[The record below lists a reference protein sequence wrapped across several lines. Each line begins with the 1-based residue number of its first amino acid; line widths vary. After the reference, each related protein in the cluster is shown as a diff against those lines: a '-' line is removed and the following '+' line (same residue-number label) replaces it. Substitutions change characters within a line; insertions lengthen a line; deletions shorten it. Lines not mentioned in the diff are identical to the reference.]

1 VNHLSLAAPAAVL
14 VPALAIWL
22 FAGWL
27 SFANWNRSGRARAVR
42 RLEVLR
48 FLLVTLL
55 VFTLLRPEY
64 VQRLERNAT
73 PEIAVLMD
81 ASDSMKT
88 RDLILSNNVVSRA
101 QWLDYQRR
109 RQFWLPLQGRAKVV
123 VEAFSAPSTNAGALN
138 GTDLDGALETALQR
152 FKNLKALL
160 LLTDGDWNMG
170 KSPLGIATR
179 YRQQNI
185 PVFTVGVGRETAL
198 PGLILEE
205 VSMPAYG
212 LLGEDIAVP
221 FKVTSHLAREV
232 KTAVSLYDPEG
243 EAARKEITIPP
254 NGQVEDAILWSPRA
268 GGEISG
274 SVKIP
279 VQPDESI
286 AENNQRAFHIS
297 IRQEKLKVLVVD
309 SLPRWEYR
317 YLRNAL
323 ARDPGVDM
331 RCLLFHPEIGPGDGP
346 DYLPAFPN
354 TKEALAPYDVIFLGD
369 VGLGQNELTAEDA
382 TLLKGLVEQQA
393 SGLVF
398 VPGRRGREATLTNSA
413 LAELYPVV
421 LDPSKPQGI
430 GLENEAQLV
439 LTSQGK
445 RHWLTRFDSDED
457 RNEEL
462 WKQLPGFFW
471 SAAVEKT
478 RPGSEVLAVHS
489 SLRNDLGRVP
499 LLVTRPAGAGK
510 VLFLGTDSA
519 WRWRRGVEDKFHY
532 RFWGQVVRW
541 MAHQRHLSEKEGIRL
556 SYSPESPRAGD
567 AVYLQAT
574 VMDESGFP
582 IDNGTVTGKVTS
594 PRGQVERLEFS
605 PLEGGWGV
613 FKSGFTALES
623 GRYKMEAASE
633 AHRRHLETALLVAPP
648 LLEKQGQP
656 INSQVLREIADISRG
671 ASFSTEDIDKVVRQI
686 ALLPEPAPAEKRFRL
701 WCDPRWGGA
710 ILLLLTLYW
719 IGRKWVGLV

>member
-1 VNHLSLAAPAAVL
+1 VNHLSLAAPVAVV

-27 SFANWNRSGRARAVR
+27 SFANWHRGGRVRAVA

-55 VFTLLRPEY
+55 VLTLLRPEY
-64 VQRLERNAT
+64 VQRMQRDVM

-88 RDLILSNNVVSRA
+88 RDLTVSNKPASRA
-101 QWLDYQRR
+101 QWLDYERKR
-109 RQFWLPLQGRAKVV
+109 EFWQPLQGKAKVV
-123 VEAFSAPSTNAGALN
+123 VENFSAPATNATAIN
-138 GTDLDGALETALQR
+138 GTDLDGALATSLQR
-152 FKNLKALL
+152 FKNLKAVL
-160 LLTDGDWNMG
+160 LLTDGDWNTG
-170 KSPLGIATR
+170 KSPLGTATR
-179 YRQQNI
+179 FREESI
-185 PVFTVGVGRETAL
+185 PIFTVGVGRETAL
-198 PGLILEE
+198 PDLILDN

-221 FKVTSHLAREV
+221 FKVTSHLPRAV
-232 KTAVSLYDPEG
+232 KTFVTLNDAQG

-254 NGQVEDAILWSPRA
+254 NGEVEDAILWTPRA
-268 GGEISG
+268 GGEVNG
-274 SVKIP
+274 TVKLP
-279 VQPDESI
+279 VESDESI
-286 AENNQRAFHIS
+286 AENNQRTFHIS
-297 IRQEKLKVLVVD
+297 IREEKLKVLVVD

-331 RCLLFHPEIGPGDGP
+331 HCLLFHPDLGPGDGP
-346 DYLPAFPN
+346 DYIPAFPD
-354 TKEALAPYDVIFLGD
+354 TKEALTPYDVIFLGD
-369 VGLGQNELTAEDA
+369 VGIGQNELTADQA
-382 TLLKGLVEQQA
+382 TMIKGLVEQQG

-413 LAELYPVV
+413 LADLYPVV
-421 LDPSKPQGI
+421 LDPTHPEGI

-439 LTSQGK
+439 LTSEGR

-457 RNEEL
+457 RNDEL

-471 SAAVEKT
+471 SAAVEKS

-489 SLRNDLGRVP
+489 SLRNDLGREP
-499 LLVTRPAGAGK
+499 LLVTRSAGAGK

-541 MAHQRHLSEKEGIRL
+541 MAHQRHLSEKDGVRL
-556 SYSPESPRAGD
+556 TYSPETPQAGD
-567 AVYLQAT
+567 AIFLQAT
-574 VMDESGFP
+574 VMDQSGFP
-582 IDNGTVTGKVTS
+582 IDKGTVTGKVTS
-594 PRGQVERLEFS
+594 PSGRLERLEFS

-613 FKSGFTALES
+613 FKSGFTAQES
-623 GRYKMEAASE
+623 GAYKLEVASE
-633 AHRRHLETALLVAPP
+633 EHNRHLTTELLVAPP
-648 LLEKQGQP
+648 LLEKQGEP
-656 INSQVLREIADISRG
+656 INAQVLREIAEISRG
-671 ASFSTEDIDKVVRQI
+671 ATFSSDDIDKVVKQI
-686 ALLPEPAPAEKRFRL
+686 ALLPEPAPAEKRLRL
-701 WCDPRWGGA
+701 WSDPRWGGI
-710 ILLLLTLYW
+710 ILVFLTLYW
-719 IGRKWVGLV
+719 VGRKLAGLV